1 MCKGKEGFRGE
12 IDRGNSVVLL
22 VMPDERQ
29 DEISKGKNQS
39 TLDSRLTDRSIARYL
54 SCAYMGDPIYVDGGR
69 ASAYEIRGRTDAH
82 RGGGAVLRISSDGDD
97 RRILGV

>member
-29 DEISKGKNQS
+29 DEISNGKSQS
-39 TLDSRLTDRSIARYL
+39 ALDSRLTDRSIARYL
-54 SCAYMGDPIYVDGGR
+54 SCTYIGDPIYVR
-69 ASAYEIRGRTDAH
+69 ASAYAIRGRTKFSI
-82 RGGGAVLRISSDGDD
+82 LSSCTQ
-97 RRILGV
+97 VKMS